1 MEIKGWHR
9 RFLGNTSSAI
19 WHVDRRMG
27 KDFIALLDLVK
38 YQRPVVV
45 LPETSLRVFNGRC
58 DLLYSTIKNMQIE
71 LVPANVLDDLD
82 LASAFKSADALY
94 FLEYGQYSKDVRRFI
109 MNSAKDIDFSYSLLK
124 MRAQNL
130 FPIQIV
136 STEYEEEL
144 KTLSELLNMPVN
156 RVVKDY

>member
-27 KDFIALLDLVK
+27 KDFITVLDLVK

-45 LPETSLRVFNGRC
+45 LPDESFRVFQARC
-58 DLLYSTIKNMQIE
+58 TLLYSTIKNMQIE
-71 LVPANVLDDLD
+71 LVPASHLDDLT
-82 LASAFKSADALY
+82 LADAYKTADALY
-94 FLEYGQYSKDVRRFI
+94 FLEYSLYPKEIRKFI
-109 MNSAKDIDFSYSLLK
+109 LESAKDIEFSYSLLK
-124 MRAQNL
+124 IRAQNL
-130 FPIQIV
+130 FPVHIV
-136 STEYEEEL
+136 GSHNEEEL

-156 RVVKDY
+156 RVLKDY